1 MQSSTLVQGSPASA
15 LVFGEYPWPVASA
28 IAEALQATL
37 PTTTAP
43 SPSPAV
49 SFGTPPRTATTTE
62 LTQAEVDRLAAIRL
76 RNAAQIEAFFQRG
89 GQAGFIDWYNAG
101 LAHSAPFSARGA
113 IATSRL
119 VRDRF
124 TAFWN
129 QIRTAFDR
137 DEISA
142 LEFAAFTAISINET
156 GGNLWAHPESSG
168 RGGGGRT
175 DSRGRHPGLA
185 YFFDRIELRPGRFK
199 ASYNQLSGG
208 RTAGSL
214 FDDAEYI
221 AAHGSLAG
229 ANRLA
234 RHGSDFG
241 GAWSG
246 SQYPQADFGTGE
258 DPAVNGFIMQADFY
272 KFRGRGVIQTTGR
285 SSYKRVVDFIKGYGG
300 SNAVLGDF
308 CRRWASLS
316 SDIACTRSRTE
327 DWDRIFEQSEMLAK
341 GLALHAGTRNDYR
354 RMSTTAT
361 LLMNMPTP
369 TPSSR
374 NPSGQTGSIYTMG
387 RRISG
392 SSAYGRGVYRDRVL
406 ALLHGMLTL

>member
-1 MQSSTLVQGSPASA
+1 MQSSTLVRGTPASA
-15 LVFGEYPWPVASA
+15 LVFGEYPWPVAHA
-28 IAEALQATL
+28 IADALQ
-37 PTTTAP
+37 TAP
-43 SPSPAV
+43 PYTPAPAFT
-49 SFGTPPRTATTTE
+49 FGAPPRTATTTD
-62 LTQAEVDRLAAIRL
+62 LTQAEVDQLAAIRF
-76 RNAAQIEAFFQRG
+76 RTASDIDAWFRRS

-113 IATSRL
+113 IATSRT

-175 DSRGRHPGLA
+175 DARGRHPGLA

-229 ANRLA
+229 ASRLA

-241 GAWSG
+241 GAWNG
-246 SQYPQADFGTGE
+246 SQYPQADFGAGE
-258 DPAVNGFIMQADFY
+258 DPAVNGFVMQADFY

-285 SSYKRVVDFIKGYGG
+285 ASYRRVVDFIKGYGG
-300 SNAVLGDF
+300 SNPVLGDF
-308 CRRWASLS
+308 CRRWASLG
-316 SDIACTRSRTE
+316 SDSACTRSRTE

-361 LLMNMPTP
+361 VLMNVPTP

-374 NPSGQTGSIYTMG
+374 NPAGQTGSIYTMG

-392 SSAYGRGVYRDRVL
+392 SSAYGRGVYRERVL
-406 ALLHGMLTL
+406 ALLHGMLGL